1 MNFILVN
8 YIYLKTKISKKMI
21 IDTICK
27 YEHLPILKTAKLRFS
42 FMYETFYK
50 KPSISLNIFETI
62 VVNPSWLILL
72 LKENENYENYFLCSI
87 GHELGHIS
95 KDFPTLKYIF
105 KKNCKKC
112 INWTN
117 EVQHDFYS
125 AKIINDCNRKNL
137 VLWIKNKI
145 ILKPN
150 NQSSSSHPSWAK
162 RLYYAE
168 HFDFNEE
175 LIKQIAA
182 DVNCNDQNLIY
193 ELNLFYDNIIL
204 K

>member
-21 IDTICK
+21 IDTIYK

-72 LKENENYENYFLCSI
+72 LKENENYENYFLCSV

-95 KDFPTLKYIF
+95 KDFPTLNLRKIAKNVLTGQMKYNMI
-105 KKNCKKC
+105 
-112 INWTN
+112 
-117 EVQHDFYS
+117 S
-125 AKIINDCNRKNL
+125 
-137 VLWIKNKI
+137 
-145 ILKPN
+145 ILQK
-150 NQSSSSHPSWAK
+150 
-162 RLYYAE
+162 L
-168 HFDFNEE
+168 
-175 LIKQIAA
+175 
-182 DVNCNDQNLIY
+182 
-193 ELNLFYDNIIL
+193 
-204 K
+204 